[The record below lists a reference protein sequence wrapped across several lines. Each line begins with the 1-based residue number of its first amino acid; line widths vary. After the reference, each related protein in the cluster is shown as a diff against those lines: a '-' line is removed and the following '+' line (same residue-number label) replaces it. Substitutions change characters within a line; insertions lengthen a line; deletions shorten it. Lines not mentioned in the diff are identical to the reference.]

1 MSLKLFG
8 ELIIGNPENSN
19 NFTLSTDSDSDN
31 VHYLNFK
38 SNNETLVQITS
49 NPPTPTPT
57 PTPEPVVLPD
67 IVCTNIVSGTTFGNT
82 ITFVTK
88 NIENVQCVG
97 YESSSTKQ
105 YMNWH
110 SVLDSAGNSVTSALT
125 FVSATFKDGT
135 PDPLAVGSAS
145 SGNYFYNT
153 PYGPVG
159 TNTSEV
165 TFVFTVP
172 NGIQGTYTLKLD
184 VDNDDPETLNGTFG
198 QNGELNNSYEF
209 TINT

>member
-1 MSLKLFG
+1 M
-8 ELIIGNPENSN
+8 
-19 NFTLSTDSDSDN
+19 LSAKKKIL
-31 VHYLNFK
+31 YIL
-38 SNNETLVQITS
+38 L
-49 NPPTPTPT
+49 
-57 PTPEPVVLPD
+57 L
-67 IVCTNIVSGTTFGNT
+67 
-82 ITFVTK
+82 
-88 NIENVQCVG
+88 
-97 YESSSTKQ
+97 
-105 YMNWH
+105 
-110 SVLDSAGNSVTSALT
+110 LDSTGNNITSALT

-135 PDPLAVGSAS
+135 SDPLAFGSAS
-145 SGNYFYNT
+145 SGDYFYNT

-184 VDNDDPETLNGTFG
+184 VDNDDAETLNGTFG